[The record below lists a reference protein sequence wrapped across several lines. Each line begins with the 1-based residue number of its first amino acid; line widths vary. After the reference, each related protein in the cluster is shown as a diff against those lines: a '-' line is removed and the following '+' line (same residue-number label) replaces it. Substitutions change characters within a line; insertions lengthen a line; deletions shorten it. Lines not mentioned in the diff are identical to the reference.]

1 MWDSTLKGGMLLR
14 LLLDAADNNVSCD
27 NDVLYGIVLR
37 WKTMLDGPAASRRI
51 GVAAK
56 LGYPYALRG
65 ATTGTAR
72 YGSPL
77 GRRSG

>member
-37 WKTMLDGPAASRRI
+37 WKTMLDGPAA
-51 GVAAK
+51 
-56 LGYPYALRG
+56 
-65 ATTGTAR
+65 
-72 YGSPL
+72 
-77 GRRSG
+77 